1 MKNNLKGLGLLTVF
15 SAFSQTEMI
24 DYLKQ
29 QVSNGTVYTDE
40 ATLKKAVV

>member
-1 MKNNLKGLGLLTVF
+1 
-15 SAFSQTEMI
+15 MI

-40 ATLKKAVV
+40 ATLKKSSRLVHV